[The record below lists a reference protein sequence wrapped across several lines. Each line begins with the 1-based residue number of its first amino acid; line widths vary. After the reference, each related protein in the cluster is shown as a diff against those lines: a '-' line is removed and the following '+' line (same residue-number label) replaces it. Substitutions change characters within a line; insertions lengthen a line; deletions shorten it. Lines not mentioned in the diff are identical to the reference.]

1 MLPTGTV
8 SLSLGGGGREAK
20 SLTSTSAHT
29 HTHTHAE
36 TRRDEATPSH
46 SGRTGSISISDWPRH
61 HQQLLARRR
70 VREPTKNRPRQLR
83 RPTHPHGYRC
93 GIHSSAIKNEDQPA
107 GPRHRFINGC
117 VGRCKSELVS
127 AFRHRPTTRTDTKS
141 KTSRSIAVR
150 PDPASLEEDPCA
162 DFFFRFRSPPM
173 NYASTGSAQTTPHA
187 DRAAQPLEPTA
198 TDATAA
204 TTPRKSMFVPPYPPP
219 HLVGVC
225 VCSSRCITK
234 LDASLSDLSN
244 KTQQN
249 ATANGCQQP
258 PAPPRPTF
266 SFSRSYDSVT
276 SPVEAGRR
284 KKETRKRCKYCD
296 YETVSETGRL
306 E

>member
-1 MLPTGTV
+1 MRGFFFQVPVASNELCV
-8 SLSLGGGGREAK
+8 DRLGADD
-20 SLTSTSAHT
+20 A
-29 HTHTHAE
+29 
-36 TRRDEATPSH
+36 
-46 SGRTGSISISDWPRH
+46 
-61 HQQLLARRR
+61 ARRPSGATSR
-70 VREPTKNRPRQLR
+70 TD
-83 RPTHPHGYRC
+83 GYRRYRRN
-93 GIHSSAIKNEDQPA
+93 H
-107 GPRHRFINGC
+107 
-117 VGRCKSELVS
+117 
-127 AFRHRPTTRTDTKS
+127 
-141 KTSRSIAVR
+141 
-150 PDPASLEEDPCA
+150 
-162 DFFFRFRSPPM
+162 
-173 NYASTGSAQTTPHA
+173 TPKI
-187 DRAAQPLEPTA
+187 DVCTPL
-198 TDATAA
+198 
-204 TTPRKSMFVPPYPPP
+204 PPP